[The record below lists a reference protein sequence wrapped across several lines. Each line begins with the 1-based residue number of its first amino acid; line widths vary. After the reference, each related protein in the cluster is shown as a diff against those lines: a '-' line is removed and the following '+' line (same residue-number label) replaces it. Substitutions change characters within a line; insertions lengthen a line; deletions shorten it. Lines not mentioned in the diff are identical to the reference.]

1 MDNYIQA
8 QTKTFIIGFQD
19 WSVLHLQ
26 VQPISAVSPRGSADT
41 GTSSSSNSRRES
53 SATSYSHSSSV
64 APPAASPSSAQ
75 SLTPLDVVQV
85 ITLQKVSVSLQF
97 LSLRKLCMLCYLFPV
112 LISTVWLIIFV
123 NTVYIAVF
131 STQYQSSNSMGTVLQ
146 STFTSPSSET
156 SWVCSISTE
165 TSRLLK
171 GVLVHHLVRKQ
182 QDDTGWLSLGL
193 C

>member
-8 QTKTFIIGFQD
+8 QTKHFHYWFSSIDLFNIFRCSPSQ
-19 WSVLHLQ
+19 Q
-26 VQPISAVSPRGSADT
+26 SPREVQLTQVPHLPATVGEKALPLHTHIPRVLPRPQHLLPQHSRWHRW
-41 GTSSSSNSRRES
+41 TSSKW
-53 SATSYSHSSSV
+53 SHCR
-64 APPAASPSSAQ
+64 
-75 SLTPLDVVQV
+75 
-85 ITLQKVSVSLQF
+85 KWVSLEF
-97 LSLRKLCMLCYLFPV
+97 LSLRKLCMLCCLFPV

-131 STQYQSSNSMGTVLQ
+131 STRYQSSNSMGTVLQ